1 MSTPTA
7 KRELLRDKKNGK
19 IAGICAGIAN
29 YFGWEVWLVRIIVVT
44 SFIFGQGFTLILYIA
59 AWFILDEKPKSAT
72 SDSHEPVELKTKVWQ
87 AGAPPHGAF
96 REISGDYND
105 LESRL
110 QSMETYVTS
119 NAYKLDREL
128 NRL

>member
-29 YFGWEVWLVRIIVVT
+29 YFGWEVWLVRIVVVT
-44 SFIFGQGFTLILYIA
+44 SFIFGQGFTLVLYIA
-59 AWFILDEKPKSAT
+59 AWFILDEKPKST
-72 SDSHEPVELKTKVWQ
+72 QQDSHEPVELKTKVWQ
-87 AGAPPHGAF
+87 SGAAPHGAF

-105 LESRL
+105 LETRL